1 MIMKILFAAFL
12 LLLSSPCFSQTVPSQ
27 SVFEDAEKM
36 VREKNFSDFL
46 KDRLSEQHSPD
57 FYQTTRNN
65 VFYNTLRESIARKET
80 DWLLQKD
87 KEGNTP
93 LMLAAYH
100 GMFDIVE
107 ILLTVPDVRE
117 SVNATNTKGMSAWL
131 FSTYAFGMTT
141 PLCQPELGNDVSFV
155 FDLMSKSN
163 YYTNSPNPYKMTRDI
178 LEQNGALGN
187 MEDAKRG
194 WRVVCPKSTV
204 SLMGTRDLQD
214 TLFFSTVLFWQKH
227 AEKPF
232 SFKD

>member
-1 MIMKILFAAFL
+1 MKIILGAFL
-12 LLLSSPCFSQTVPSQ
+12 LFLSGQCFSQTLPPQ
-27 SVFEDAEKM
+27 GIFEDAE
-36 VREKNFSDFL
+36 RLASEKTFSEL
-46 KDRLSEQHSPD
+46 LNDRLFDQHSPD

-65 VFYNTLRESIARKET
+65 IFYKTVRASILQKNT

-87 KEGNTP
+87 NEGNTP
-93 LMLAAYH
+93 LMLASYH

-131 FSTYAFGMTT
+131 FSTYAFGMTA

-214 TLFFSTVLFWQKH
+214 TLFFSTVLFWQKR